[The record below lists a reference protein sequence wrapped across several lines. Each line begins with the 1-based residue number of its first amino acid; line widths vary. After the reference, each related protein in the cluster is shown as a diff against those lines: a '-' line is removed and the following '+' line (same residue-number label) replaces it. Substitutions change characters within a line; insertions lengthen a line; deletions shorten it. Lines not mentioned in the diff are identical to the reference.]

1 MKELATVMR
10 ERSKFGIYFSDKENQ
25 VVRINS
31 PYWIPDAPDWIFLT
45 DEVNCTLLQ
54 IRDLIKDKKLSSVS
68 ELVVWGSI
76 PLQG

>member
-1 MKELATVMR
+1 MQEP
-10 ERSKFGIYFSDKENQ
+10 SKFGIYFNDKENQ

-45 DEVNCTLLQ
+45 DEVNATLLQ
-54 IRDLIKDKKLSSVS
+54 IRDLIKEKSLSAVADS
-68 ELVVWGSI
+68 VVWGSI

>member
-1 MKELATVMR
+1 MQEP
-10 ERSKFGIYFSDKENQ
+10 SKFGIYFNDKENQ

-45 DEVNCTLLQ
+45 DDVNATLLQ
-54 IRDLIKDKKLSSVS
+54 IRDLIKEKSLSVVADSVI
-68 ELVVWGSI
+68 WGSI

>member
-1 MKELATVMR
+1 MQEP
-10 ERSKFGIYFSDKENQ
+10 SKFGIYFNDKENQ

-45 DEVNCTLLQ
+45 DEVNTTLLQ
-54 IRDLIKDKKLSSVS
+54 IRDLIKEKNLSAVADS
-68 ELVVWGSI
+68 VVWGSI

>member
-1 MKELATVMR
+1 MQELS
-10 ERSKFGIYFSDKENQ
+10 EFGIYFNDKENQ

-45 DEVNCTLLQ
+45 DQVNATLLQ
-54 IRDLIKDKKLSSVS
+54 IRDLIKEKSLSVVADS
-68 ELVVWGSI
+68 VVWGSI